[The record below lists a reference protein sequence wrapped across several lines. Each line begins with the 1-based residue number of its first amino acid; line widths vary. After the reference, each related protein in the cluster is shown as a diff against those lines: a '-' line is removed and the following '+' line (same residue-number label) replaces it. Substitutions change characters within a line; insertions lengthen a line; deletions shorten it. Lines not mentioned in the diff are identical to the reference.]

1 MLKEQTSGY
10 VGFDFGFDLISLMDS
25 WCQSGALL
33 DAGQAEVEESGRYE
47 RGETVLVAEKL
58 LRRPVEED
66 DDGSAD

>member
-10 VGFDFGFDLISLMDS
+10 VGFDFGFDLISRLNS
-25 WCQSGALL
+25 WCQIGLLL
-33 DAGQAEVEESGRYE
+33 DAAQVEVEESGRYE
-47 RGETVLVAEKL
+47 RGETAPVAEKL